1 MLHRKSSAPV
11 QRRMAAQR
19 TSFAQGPNPS
29 RSMSRASRRVHVSA
43 ALLDVAQLKVSL
55 KSVSARLPSM
65 VATALR
71 RAVDPKVGWASELR
85 LLMQG
90 HQGQQ
95 GTLAADHG
103 CL

>member
-1 MLHRKSSAPV
+1 MLHRKTMSSAPV

-29 RSMSRASRRVHVSA
+29 RSMSRASRGVHVSA

-71 RAVDPKVGWASELR
+71 RAVDPKVGHGTASAHAR
-85 LLMQG
+85 PSRPAG
-90 HQGQQ
+90 SP
-95 GTLAADHG
+95 G
-103 CL
+103 CRSWL